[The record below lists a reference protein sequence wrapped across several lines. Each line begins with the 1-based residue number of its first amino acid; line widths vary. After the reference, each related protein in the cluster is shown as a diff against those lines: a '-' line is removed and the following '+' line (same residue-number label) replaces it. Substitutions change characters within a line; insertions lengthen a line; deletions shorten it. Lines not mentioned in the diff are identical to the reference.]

1 MLTNK
6 TGVDYLMKHIPQ
18 HERKTE
24 TKKKIVDAAMM
35 LFSSK
40 GYYQTNSKEI
50 AKEAGVAIG
59 SFYSYFTDKKEV
71 LKYILNAYIQEV
83 LSESSASDNYPVC
96 SVDRK
101 AILKDTI
108 VKSFNMH
115 NFTLGFYQQVT
126 MLSIV
131 DEEISLIFKEY
142 QTAILSRISTL
153 LEFFVPDL
161 PDDCRE
167 AAGIIIYSA
176 IEGAVHSVKFSRTD
190 IKEDILIDE
199 LVRLVDS
206 YLLVLD
212 SGKMN

>member
-1 MLTNK
+1 
-6 TGVDYLMKHIPQ
+6 MKHIPQ
-18 HERKTE
+18 NERRAE

-50 AKEAGVAIG
+50 AWKAGVAIG
-59 SFYSYFTDKKEV
+59 SFYTYFTDKKEV
-71 LKYILNAYIQEV
+71 LKYILNVYIQEV
-83 LSESSASDNYPVC
+83 LSEASASDDYPVC

-108 VKSFNMH
+108 IKSFNLH

-131 DEEISLIFKEY
+131 DAEISLIFKEY

-153 LEFFVPDL
+153 IEFFVPDL
-161 PDDCRE
+161 PDNSRE

-190 IKEDILIDE
+190 IKEGILVDE
-199 LVRLVDS
+199 LVRLVEA
-206 YLLVLD
+206 YLLVLE
-212 SGKMN
+212 SGKRN